1 MTRLLLVKHSL
12 VEIDETV
19 PAHEWIL
26 SSEGRERA
34 HRLAKKL
41 TSFNP
46 EAIVSSVEPK
56 ARQTA
61 EIIAEECGV
70 SVQAMDDLREHE
82 RSHVPFLQRDK
93 FETLVQEFFEKPD
106 VLVFGNETA
115 TRALDRFQ
123 KAVDAAIQTTNA
135 DLLAV
140 VSHGTVISLF
150 VAAVT
155 GCDGFLLW
163 QELELPSCVVLDVE
177 TNLMVEKI
185 YLD

>member
-26 SSEGRERA
+26 SSEDRERA
-34 HRLAKKL
+34 RRLAKKL
-41 TSFNP
+41 SSYKP

-61 EIIAEECGV
+61 ELIAEEC
-70 SVQAMDDLREHE
+70 SVNVHAMDDLREHE

-93 FETLVQEFFEKPD
+93 FETFVKEFFEKPD
-106 VLVFGNETA
+106 SLVFGDETA
-115 TRALDRFQ
+115 TRAVARFQ